1 MHYSSN
7 CGCGCNYDC
16 GCNTVP
22 STCCS
27 TTNNITTTTTT
38 PCIGEPCDELYN
50 ADCILYKG
58 PNISCYGL
66 NTNDSLFDII
76 DLIVSNISDCINTD
90 MCFSITSGSVTQ
102 SCVLTPFD
110 YWNNKPYY
118 KIKFNNCTNLIGYVY
133 WNPNSS
139 EWEFSNQLGGGSIIY
154 ATLSTVS
161 NLPVSSLPW
170 TIVTSTY
177 IIKSSLNGF
186 CVPVTTT
193 STSTTTTTTIPP
205 TTTTTTLP
213 CICLSLYYN
222 AGMSPAVS
230 AFTYKDCNING
241 SSLSGSI
248 APNTRR
254 NICTKGLI
262 NYDTSAVSVD
272 NLGACSANCT
282 STTTTTRAPL
292 PTPTTTTSTTSTTT
306 STTSTTST
314 TTTTTLNQI
323 NFNISTNCEGVN
335 NDGIIVISNFTG
347 GGGNY
352 QVTDETYSN
361 PSLAFSGNFIDA
373 TSPYT
378 YISVPNGT
386 PRYVGV
392 RDKFNT
398 INTVVKSI
406 NVSCQ

>member
-66 NTNDSLFDII
+66 KTNDSLSDII
-76 DLIVSNISDCINTD
+76 NIIASNLTDCIDRNV
-90 MCFSITSGSVTQ
+90 CFTINYDGGDITESCLSIASSE
-102 SCVLTPFD
+102 L
-110 YWNNKPYY
+110 WNGKPYY
-118 KIKFNNCTNLIGYVY
+118 KIQINNCTNLIGFVY
-133 WNPNSS
+133 WNADYNL
-139 EWEFSNQLGGGSIIY
+139 WIFSNQLGGTNIVY
-154 ATLSTVS
+154 AILE
-161 NLPVSSLPW
+161 LPFSLP
-170 TIVTSTY
+170 ITSSSWIIIDTTY
-177 IIKSSLNGF
+177 IILSSISGV
-186 CVPVTTT
+186 CKPITTT
-193 STSTTTTTTIPP
+193 TSTTTTTTTIPPTTTSTTIPP

-222 AGMSPAVS
+222 AGMSPSVS
-230 AFTYKDCNING
+230 SFLYKDCDING

-248 APNTRR
+248 APNTRK

-262 NYDTSAVSVD
+262 NYDTSSVSVD

-292 PTPTTTTSTTSTTT
+292 PTPTTTSSTT

-314 TTTTTLNQI
+314 STTTSTTTTAAPVDC
-323 NFNISTNCEGVN
+323 NCYKGIFTPDPGDTCRVSWIACDGQRWSQDGVN
-335 NDGIIVISNFTG
+335 FPLTIYSYRSSPGVTYTG
-347 GGGNY
+347 G
-352 QVTDETYSN
+352 
-361 PSLAFSGNFIDA
+361 
-373 TSPYT
+373 
-378 YISVPNGT
+378 NGAIAIT
-386 PRYVGV
+386 NIVG
-392 RDKFNT
+392 T
-398 INTVVKSI
+398 W
-406 NVSCQ
+406 C